1 MNYKKTMST
10 HESNTLQDLM
20 GPRGSATYNEYIS
33 LEQDIRL
40 KLKKY
45 VIGFLKLERITWEKS
60 SAALLEK
67 VKWEWQANER
77 EALSLNNMK

>member
-1 MNYKKTMST
+1 
-10 HESNTLQDLM
+10 M
-20 GPRGSATYNEYIS
+20 GPRESATYNEYFS

-60 SAALLEK
+60 SASLLEK
-67 VKWEWQANER
+67 VKKKR
-77 EALSLNNMK
+77 GRT

>member
-1 MNYKKTMST
+1 
-10 HESNTLQDLM
+10 M
-20 GPRGSATYNEYIS
+20 GPRESATYNEYFS

-60 SAALLEK
+60 SASLLEK
-67 VKWEWQANER
+67 VKKKKR
-77 EALSLNNMK
+77 ENLKKRLIHYLIDLLL

>member
-1 MNYKKTMST
+1 MILAYLYTL
-10 HESNTLQDLM
+10 TLQDLM

-67 VKWEWQANER
+67 VR
-77 EALSLNNMK
+77 ELRNDKQVH

>member
-1 MNYKKTMST
+1 MMSFYLDY
-10 HESNTLQDLM
+10 SLQDLM

-33 LEQDIRL
+33 LEQDIRH

-45 VIGFLKLERITWEKS
+45 VIGFLKLESITWEKS

-67 VKWEWQANER
+67 VNK
-77 EALSLNNMK
+77 K